1 MANDPVDEFMALP
14 RDQQLSTLQGMN
26 PQTQDR
32 VLAEI
37 KKRKGAKTVA
47 PAVTAP
53 TQPQDEDW
61 RDKYT
66 KIQPHGSGDIRG
78 LMVNPAAVGREALT
92 TFSNIGAGALS
103 VILHPVDTASGI
115 ARTVGDAMTHN
126 YGDFADQM
134 APTVQ
139 QFIKHPV
146 ETVEQGIGQTGV
158 LEGAGEAVGPMAR
171 SLKETSRKMRNTV
184 SESVTGT
191 GPRVVKEL
199 AKDTTKDN
207 LDIAKKNAEAAQTH
221 LEKVQSD
228 LHSNY
233 GNELQYQEALKQ
245 AQEENAKAVA
255 EHVHAAKET
264 AAENE
269 AKKAEA
275 LKTHQEDTRETRKS
289 NVDALTDHIAKLDEV
304 AKDRTAGAAILDARE
319 GLQHS
324 IEDATKDVDV
334 RTEKARHD
342 ALREGNSKYSGV
354 NEALNHVEANPE
366 FLPDAVINAGE
377 KIKGSDTSVSI
388 LSDMEKRLKRENTIT
403 YEDLQGY
410 YSELGREITKGSL
423 PGDVFH
429 ALDTLH
435 EAIGEEMQRI
445 ADSKGQG
452 KALTAAREYWRRMK
466 QTFGDTSDTVSDRAG
481 KEVKE
486 ANPEAAKGQ
495 VSEYRRRLLG
505 SFDPQIPILLD
516 AVDKGTRR
524 LKDLPTEDKGRT
536 LAATKSPE
544 APEPTPI
551 PKLKEVTEKKLPNPP
566 NMKMVKPP
574 DQVTPPDRPIETP
587 GKKISTEDVQQA
599 KEKALNARVKH
610 LTAGFQWAAGGMA
623 VMRILTDVAHGNI
636 GSVPSGLLE
645 GGMGIGGIE
654 MVSRLLENPKIVEKL
669 THVTDKDLAAIPPGM
684 RGDLKIV
691 VQQAQKQGIK
701 VDPRLAALVGAG
713 AATVAGPRTQ
723 ELQQMRR
730 QATEIMHESSDAELP
745 PQIQRIEDGLKVRYV
760 KGQPYGNVIASV
772 GEHDPRTIEVNDVD
786 RFNKGPLQTRG
797 HEIVHLW
804 RNNLPGPIQK
814 MAMPDNASDPYN
826 ISKIDDLRAKGYNL
840 ATIPQE
846 MAATIVQTYIAD
858 PSQRKKLQPWI
869 DDMDKIP
876 MSVVEGTDPGQ
887 KGINTA
893 PRPPMP
899 PTESY
904 RQLKAISARYR

>member
-191 GPRVVKEL
+191 GPRVTSKLVK
-199 AKDTTKDN
+199 KT
-207 LDIAKKNAEAAQTH
+207 Q
-221 LEKVQSD
+221 
-228 LHSNY
+228 
-233 GNELQYQEALKQ
+233 G
-245 AQEENAKAVA
+245 ENAI
-255 EHVHAAKET
+255 
-264 AAENE
+264 AAE
-269 AKKAEA
+269 KHGQA
-275 LKTHQEDTRETRKS
+275 LEEHQTAVRGVRKS

-324 IEDATKDVDV
+324 VEDATKDVDV

-342 ALREGNSKYSGV
+342 ALQEGNSKYSGV

-388 LSDMEKRLKRENTIT
+388 LSDMEKRLKREDTIT
-403 YEDLQGY
+403 YGDLQGY

-505 SFDPQIPILLD
+505 SFDPQIPNLLD
-516 AVDKGTRR
+516 AIDKGTKR
-524 LKDLPTEDKGRT
+524 LKDLPEESEGRK
-536 LAATKSPE
+536 LAGAKP
-544 APEPTPI
+544 PEPPTPEPL
-551 PKLKEVTEKKLPNPP
+551 PKKPELEQKKL
-566 NMKMVKPP
+566 
-574 DQVTPPDRPIETP
+574 
-587 GKKISTEDVQQA
+587 STEDVQQA
-599 KEKALNARVKH
+599 KEEALTARVH
-610 LTAGFQWAAGGMA
+610 RLTQGLQWGAGGMA
-623 VMRILTDVAHGNI
+623 IYRILADVAHGNI

-645 GGMGIGGIE
+645 GGMAIGGIE

-760 KGQPYGNVIASV
+760 KGQPYGNAIASV
-772 GEHDPRTIEVNDVD
+772 GEHDPRTIVVNDVD